1 MGVKE
6 NLFDNYDYDIVD
18 EFILHYS
25 VMTYQME
32 NLIIYSAKKEQYK
45 ENIEELFRIAHNIK
59 SAAGFLKVEP
69 ILKLAT
75 LLEEVLEE
83 ARELEGPAN
92 DDFIDWLLAVKDQ
105 FERYKDDLEND
116 TEEFSELDP
125 NIIKIPTDLEKK
137 EN

>member
-1 MGVKE
+1 MGIKQ

-32 NLIIYSAKKEQYK
+32 NLIIYSAKEDEYK

-59 SAAGFLKVEP
+59 SAAGFLKIEP

-83 ARELEGPAN
+83 ARELKGPSN
-92 DDFIDWLLAVKDQ
+92 DDFIDWMLSVKDQ
-105 FERYKDDLEND
+105 FERYKEDLEND
-116 TEEFSELDP
+116 AEEFGDLDT

-137 EN
+137 